1 MQHVAKNHPKQQHFP
16 RVVILPLGSKEQ
28 GCQWGEVT
36 KRNFKQPEDITAG
49 STAVDCYAT
58 GEEESGAMQALTEQG
73 IHLGS

>member
-1 MQHVAKNHPKQQHFP
+1 M
-16 RVVILPLGSKEQ
+16 
-28 GCQWGEVT
+28 T